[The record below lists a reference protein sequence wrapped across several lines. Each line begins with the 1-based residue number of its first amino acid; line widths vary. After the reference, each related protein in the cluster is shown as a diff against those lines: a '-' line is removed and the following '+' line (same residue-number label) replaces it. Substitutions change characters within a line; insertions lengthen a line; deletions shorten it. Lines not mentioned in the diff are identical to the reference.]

1 MDVKTELSKLLI
13 LNFKSLDD
21 VKQKNKNC
29 ATPKKSCTVVTR
41 EETDRRNSKH
51 KEKRMNVV
59 TISKT

>member
-41 EETDRRNSKH
+41 EEETDRRNSKH
-51 KEKRMNVV
+51 KEKRKKDN
-59 TISKT
+59 